1 MPNFFADS
9 FKNFNAAGA
18 MDIRSLNAVHELSG
32 VWAVGDIVILGEI
45 PVDAVIHKVELSSD
59 ALGVG
64 GAVNIGL
71 YEAPAPQSSL
81 NPNAAVPTLT
91 TVSANYF
98 ASAVS
103 VASAQADVNV
113 TYEQTPADIDKI
125 ATPLNARASL
135 VAAAAIAPNGKFL
148 VGIVPT
154 TATTTAG
161 TVAVRVTYGT
171 PNC

>member
-9 FKNFNAAGA
+9 FKSFATAGTL
-18 MDIRSLNAVHELSG
+18 DVRSLNAVHELPG

-45 PVDAVIHKVELSSD
+45 PIDALIHKVELSSD
-59 ALGVG
+59 ALGAG
-64 GAVNIGL
+64 AAVNIGL
-71 YEAPAPQSSL
+71 YEAPSSISSL
-81 NPNAAVPTLT
+81 NPNAPVPTLT

-103 VASAQADVNV
+103 VATAQQDVNV

-135 VAAAAIAPNGKFL
+135 VSAAAIAPNGKFL

-161 TVAVRVTYGT
+161 TVAVRVTYST
-171 PNC
+171 PNS